1 MATAQVL
8 KISQGIGDTV
18 KRVDDKVNDIGDS
31 VRLVLDGA

>member
-8 KISQGIGDTV
+8 KIFQGIGDTV
-18 KRVDDKVNDIGDS
+18 KRVDDKVNDIEDS